1 MILEDM
7 VTYLRG
13 YTALTTISG
22 IPSTVFSAAK
32 IFPIQ
37 APTGTVMPYLI
48 VEVAEGS
55 RGKMAAQSTE
65 SNPMI
70 RIMVD
75 AGPNQSVAAGNIMA
89 MAQKAL
95 ENFRGL
101 MGNTSDVFLTCSE
114 IRGWAGMSGS
124 YRFMMNVNGRY
135 VESRST
141 P

>member
-1 MILEDM
+1 MILEDL
-7 VTYLRG
+7 VTYLKG

-22 IPSTVFSAAK
+22 IPSATFSAAK

-55 RGKMAAQSTE
+55 RGQIAAQTTE

-70 RIMVD
+70 RITVD
-75 AGPNQSVAAGNIMA
+75 GGPNQVVTSGKIMEKA
-89 MAQKAL
+89 RKAL
-95 ENFRGL
+95 ENYRGL
-101 MGNTSDVFLTCSE
+101 MGGTNDLFLTCSE

-124 YRFMMNVNGRY
+124 FRFMMNVNGRY
-135 VESRST
+135 IESRST

>member
-7 VTYLRG
+7 VTYLKG
-13 YTALTTISG
+13 YSALTTISG
-22 IPSTVFSAAK
+22 IPSSTFSAAK

-55 RGKMAAQSTE
+55 RSKMAAQATE
-65 SNPMI
+65 SSPMI
-70 RIMVD
+70 RITVD
-75 AGPNQSVAAGNIMA
+75 AGPNQNVTAGKIMEK
-89 MAQKAL
+89 AQKAL
-95 ENFRGL
+95 ENFRGA
-101 MGNTSDVFLTCSE
+101 MGGTNDLFLTCSE

-124 YRFMMNVNGRY
+124 FRYQMNVSGRY
-135 VESRST
+135 VETRQV

>member
-22 IPSTVFSAAK
+22 ISTFSAAK
-32 IFPIQ
+32 IYPIQ

-55 RGKMAAQSTE
+55 RGQIAAQSTE

-70 RIMVD
+70 RITVD
-75 AGPNQSVAAGNIMA
+75 AGPNQSVAAGRIIEMA
-89 MAQKAL
+89 RKAL

-101 MGNTSDVFLTCSE
+101 MGGSNDAFFTCSE

-124 YRFMMNVNGRY
+124 YRFQMNVNGRY
-135 VESRST
+135 VETRQV

>member
-70 RIMVD
+70 RITVD
-75 AGPNQSVAAGNIMA
+75 GGPNQSVACGKIMEK
-89 MAQKAL
+89 AQKAL

-101 MGNTSDVFLTCSE
+101 MGGTSDAFFTCSE
-114 IRGWAGMSGS
+114 IRSWAGMSGS
-124 YRFMMNVNGRY
+124 CRFQMNVSGRY
-135 VESRST
+135 VETRQV